1 MSPSMRANIEKSKRH
16 IRAYEAGM
24 TFQEKVLQEQFA
36 LVRRS
41 LSEEQLALVVTK
53 MYTRG

>member
-16 IRAYEAGM
+16 IRKYEAGM
-24 TFQEKVLQEQFA
+24 TFEEKVLQEQFA

-41 LSEEQLALVVTK
+41 LSEQQLALVVAM
-53 MYTRG
+53 MYPQK